1 MLDPKNRNEKSVNP
15 ATRFPG
21 ANAPSYTL
29 DPKNRNA
36 KSVNPA
42 TRLSSP

>member
-1 MLDPKNRNEKSVNP
+1 MLDPKNRNGKSVNP
-15 ATRFPG
+15 ATRFSSP
-21 ANAPSYTL
+21 NAPSDAL
-29 DPKNRNA
+29 HHKNRHE

>member
-21 ANAPSYTL
+21 PNAHSYTL
-29 DPKNRNA
+29 HQKNRNE
-36 KSVNPA
+36 KPIKKP
-42 TRLSSP
+42 LP